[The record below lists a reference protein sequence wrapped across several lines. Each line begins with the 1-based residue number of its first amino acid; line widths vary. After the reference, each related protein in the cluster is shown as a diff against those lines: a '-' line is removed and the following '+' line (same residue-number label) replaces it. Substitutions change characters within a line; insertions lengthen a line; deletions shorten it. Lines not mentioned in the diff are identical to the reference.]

1 MIELQECKNHGCG
14 LENYLGFGLGA
25 LFFLHITSGE
35 SEEREREA
43 SLLCGKPSTS
53 SFPFEKVV
61 VPPCLSDACT
71 VQL

>member
-35 SEEREREA
+35 SEEKEREA
-43 SLLCGKPSTS
+43 NLLCGKPSTS